1 MRALPSLIAATFLA
15 TAFAAA
21 QTLQQ
26 HPPDDNATHLTA
38 GTQLVIVDVVVQDHD
53 GHPVHGLKR
62 EDFQLNENKSP
73 QTIHTFEERTA
84 PPHDAKG
91 PAMLPLPPGTFTNYT
106 PVPPGGT
113 LNILLLDALNTP
125 MKDQSYVRYQL
136 QQYVNKADPGTRIA
150 IFGLTTRLTILQG
163 FTADP
168 QVLKDAVD
176 HKLIPRSS
184 VLLDDPAGTNTD
196 SIMSSDLGG
205 QVSAN
210 VAQFEAM
217 TQSFQLQMRLQYTL
231 DAFNMLARYVSGF
244 PGRKNLIWFSGSF
257 PLNILPDA
265 TLADPFAVVAS
276 GEDEFRETTNLL
288 TRAQVAVYPIDARG
302 LMTNPMFD
310 ASHSGHNMTGPA
322 FAAGTMKFNEA
333 QASEHITMEA
343 MANDTG
349 GHAYYN
355 TNGLADAVAKAI
367 EASSNYYSITY
378 TPTDHRQ
385 TGDYR
390 HINVALTGPHAT
402 QGLQLAYR
410 QGYFSNDAKHPNSS
424 DQATFSST
432 LSIDGHAA
440 ASYAQAAL
448 ARGAPTPE
456 DILFK
461 VRVLP
466 ASTTTEDTLA
476 PNNEPDP
483 HGTLKGPYRRF
494 LIDYAALATSLTFTT
509 QPDGSRKGAIE
520 FTTLVYT
527 PDGQLINGMG
537 KTIELNLTADQYQR
551 FLQAAH
557 TGAGVQAH
565 LEVSVPIK
573 QQTYLRIAIH
583 DIPSNRFGVV
593 EIPTSTVIH
602 LAPAPAAQPTSTTT
616 PRTTTPTSPPQ

>member
-1 MRALPSLIAATFLA
+1 MRAIPSLIAATILA
-15 TAFAAA
+15 TSFASA

-26 HPPDDNATHLTA
+26 HTPADDVTHLNA

-62 EDFQLNENKSP
+62 EDFQINENKSP
-73 QTIHTFEERTA
+73 QTIHSFEEHTA
-84 PPHDAKG
+84 PPRDTKA
-91 PAMLPLPPGTFTNYT
+91 PAMPPLPPGIFTNYT
-106 PVPPGGT
+106 PVPPSGT
-113 LNILLLDALNTP
+113 LNILLLDSLNTP
-125 MKDQSYVRYQL
+125 MKDQGYVRYQL

-163 FTADP
+163 FTSDP
-168 QVLKDAVD
+168 KVLKDAVD

-184 VLLDDPAGTNTD
+184 VLLDDPVGTDTD
-196 SIMSSDLGG
+196 SLMSTDLGG

-217 TQSFQLQMRLQYTL
+217 NQSFQLQLRLQYTL

-257 PLNILPDA
+257 PLDILPDA

-310 ASHSGHNMTGPA
+310 ASNSGHNRTGPT
-322 FAAGTMKFNEA
+322 FAAGVGKFNEA

-367 EASSNYYSITY
+367 EAGSNYYSITY
-378 TPTDHRQ
+378 TPTDRRQ

-390 HINVALTGPHAT
+390 HINVALTGSHAA

-410 QGYFSNDAKHPNSS
+410 QGYFSNDAKHPNNS

-432 LSIDGHAA
+432 LSIDDHAA
-440 ASYAQAAL
+440 ASYAQAAM

-466 ASTTTEDTLA
+466 TSTTPEDTLA
-476 PNNEPDP
+476 PGNVSDP
-483 HGTLKGPYRRF
+483 RSTLKGPYRR
-494 LIDYAALATSLTFTT
+494 LSIDYAALATSLTFTA
-509 QPDGSRKGAIE
+509 QPKGAIE

-527 PDGQLINGMG
+527 PDGQLINAMG
-537 KTIELNLTADQYQR
+537 KTIELNLNPDQYQR
-551 FLQAAH
+551 YLQAAH
-557 TGAGVQAH
+557 SGAGAQAH

-593 EIPTSTVIH
+593 EVPTSTVIH
-602 LAPAPAAQPTSTTT
+602 LPPATTTTAPPTSTTT
-616 PRTTTPTSPPQ
+616 PPSPTPTSPQQ

>member
-1 MRALPSLIAATFLA
+1 MRALPSLIAATLL
-15 TAFAAA
+15 TTTFAAA

-26 HPPDDNATHLTA
+26 PNDATHLNAT
-38 GTQLVIVDVVVQDHD
+38 TQLVIVDVVVQDHD

-73 QTIHTFEERTA
+73 QTIHTFEEHTA
-84 PPHDAKG
+84 QPHIASG
-91 PAMLPLPPGTFTNYT
+91 PAVPPLPPGTFTNYT
-106 PVPPGGT
+106 PVPPAGA
-113 LNILLLDALNTP
+113 LNILLLDSLNTP

-163 FTADP
+163 FTSDP
-168 QVLKDAVD
+168 KVLKDAVD

-184 VLLDDPAGTNTD
+184 VLLDDPDGTNTD
-196 SIMSSDLGG
+196 SLMSSDLGG

-217 TQSFQLQMRLQYTL
+217 TQSYQLQLRLQYTL

-257 PLNILPDA
+257 PLDILPDA

-302 LMTNPMFD
+302 LMTNPAFD
-310 ASHSGHNMTGPA
+310 ASRSGHNLSGPA
-322 FAAGTMKFNEA
+322 FAADTSKFNQA
-333 QASEHITMEA
+333 QATEHITMEA

-367 EASSNYYSITY
+367 EAGSNYYSITY

-390 HINVALTGPHAT
+390 HINIALTGLHAT

-410 QGYFSNDAKHPNSS
+410 QGYFSNDAKHPNSN
-424 DQATFSST
+424 DQATFSSA
-432 LSIDGHAA
+432 LPIDGHAA
-440 ASYAQAAL
+440 ASYAQAAM

-483 HGTLKGPYRRF
+483 HGTVKGPYRRF
-494 LIDYAALATSLTFTT
+494 NIDYAALATSLTFTT
-509 QPDGSRKGAIE
+509 QPNGSHKGSVG
-520 FTTLVYT
+520 FTTFVYT
-527 PDGQLINGMG
+527 PDGQLINATG
-537 KTIELNLTADQYQR
+537 KTIELNLTADQYER
-551 FLQAAH
+551 FITAAH
-557 TGAGVQAH
+557 SGAGIQGH
-565 LEVSVPIK
+565 LEVSVPLK

-583 DIPSNRFGVV
+583 DLPSNRFGVV
-593 EIPTSTVIH
+593 EVPTSTVIH
-602 LAPAPAAQPTSTTT
+602 LPPAPAAPAAPAPAPAPASIKK
-616 PRTTTPTSPPQ
+616 